1 MTTAKRNTGVVAKG
15 LASIAAALALL
26 AIPAAPA
33 SAATFESTGSLVT
46 ARYKAAAAPLPGG
59 DVLVVGGLHNVSPSS
74 FESESLAS
82 AEVYDDAT
90 GSFNATGSMA
100 VSRMD
105 PTAAPLPDGRVL
117 VVGGQI
123 WGGGGTPL
131 ASAEIY
137 DPETG
142 EFSAT
147 GSMAEPRF
155 GAMAAPLPDGT
166 VLVAGGYGNGKLA
179 SAEIYD
185 PETGEFSATAAMN
198 SARAMGTAA
207 PLPNGTVLVAARGSN
222 PGKIL
227 ETEIYDSTT
236 GTFAPAAELPQPL
249 NGSGAALED
258 GSVLLLGEM
267 TRSET
272 FSLKLLQEYDPVAE
286 SFSAPALEAPA
297 VSRPAVA
304 ALPGN
309 RVLVAGG
316 HSDEGLGIVGSAVI
330 YDKYASAAA
339 GGPATTAAVT
349 DSAAATVPGAQQS
362 NSSPSISTPRS
373 KYLCKRRSP
382 VGKRHAARQAR
393 SNCSQP
399 ASKSHKTTAR
409 RHAS

>member
-33 SAATFESTGSLVT
+33 SAASFGSTGSLVT
-46 ARYKAAAAPLPGG
+46 PRYKAAAAPLPGG

-74 FESESLAS
+74 LESESLAS
-82 AEVYDDAT
+82 AEVYGDAT
-90 GSFNATGSMA
+90 GSFAVTGSMA

-142 EFSAT
+142 EFSPT

-155 GAMAAPLPDGT
+155 GAMAALLPDGT

-185 PETGEFSATAAMN
+185 PETGEFSATASMN

-207 PLPNGTVLVAARGSN
+207 PLPNGTILVAARGSS
-222 PGKIL
+222 PGNIL
-227 ETEIYDSTT
+227 ETEIYDSST
-236 GTFAPAAELPQPL
+236 GTFAAAAELPKPL
-249 NGSGAALED
+249 TGSGAALED
-258 GSVLLLGEM
+258 GSVLMLGEM

-272 FSLKLLQEYDPVAE
+272 FSLKLLEEYDPVAE
-286 SFSAPALEAPA
+286 SFSSPALEAPA

-316 HSDEGLGIVGSAVI
+316 YSDEGLGIVGSAVV
-330 YDKYASAAA
+330 YDKYASPAA
-339 GGPATTAAVT
+339 GDAAVT
-349 DSAAATVPGAQQS
+349 AAATASSAPAASAAPQPK
-362 NSSPSISTPRS
+362 SSPAIGTSRS
-373 KYLCKRRSP
+373 MRTCTRP
-382 VGKRHAARQAR
+382 AQVGKRHVVRHARAKCAKAAAKTHPAARHR
-393 SNCSQP
+393 S
-399 ASKSHKTTAR
+399 
-409 RHAS
+409 